1 MSSEDIALDM
11 ILHEGRECR
20 TIVEKASFASCPPD
34 MKRVY
39 LFLVNSSIAS
49 LKQGQRKSI
58 INFLGGGGLGLGI
71 ATAIE
76 IFGRFRGWW

>member
-1 MSSEDIALDM
+1 MSSEDVALDM

-20 TIVEKASFASCPPD
+20 QIVESANFSSCPPD

-49 LKQGQRKSI
+49 LKQGQRRTYNLVS
-58 INFLGGGGLGLGI
+58 GGGIGLGI
-71 ATAIE
+71 AAVIE
-76 IFGRFRGWW
+76 TYGRLKGWW